1 MSTAYVHIGTHK
13 TGSTAL
19 QEFFAV
25 NRHLL
30 EAHNFHYPNFDSFAS
45 HYLAWGLG
53 FGNWL
58 PPGRTRE
65 ELLDIALKELRTS
78 TAQAV
83 RDGRDVL
90 ISSEIFSTFS
100 LKNPGIVGRFKEV
113 LTEIGLTD
121 IRLICYCRRQDL
133 FVESM
138 YSELIKNGHPREFED
153 VANIWYLDY
162 QKLLGFYAEAFGAD
176 CITIRPFEKAQF
188 RDNDLF
194 TDFLPL
200 IGLERTDEYG
210 LPSEDTCN
218 ISFDPDITELLRL
231 YDLRK
236 FPASGGYESLSWV
249 KRILMETFDR
259 DTLERRREDP
269 PMLSPAQRLE
279 VLEKYDASN
288 QAVARDYAGIED
300 GKLFQAPWPDADEPW
315 ESYPGLRVE
324 KIAPLLMHIIVKQE
338 QAIEDL
344 SDRLAA
350 GDDLSRFL
358 SAREEVCC
366 WDASQ
371 LRENIA
377 SFSADHLQEPFV
389 ENDALVLESTGYDP
403 SIFLTPFAVEAGNIY
418 VLRLSF
424 YASKDTRLQLFF
436 TTSDQPEFCEANSR
450 SVVLTAGWHEIAWVL
465 PEGFAGKLRIDPA
478 DGAGRFGLREF
489 ALRSMW

>member
-13 TGSTAL
+13 TGSRAL

-25 NRHLL
+25 NRPLL
-30 EAHNFHYPNFDSFAS
+30 EAANFHYPDFSSFAS

-53 FGNWL
+53 FGNWV
-58 PPGRTRE
+58 PTGRTRE
-65 ELLDIALKELRTS
+65 ELLEIAMNELRTA

-83 RDGRDVL
+83 RDGKTVL

-100 LKNPGIVGRFKEV
+100 LKDPGIVGRFKDV

-153 VANIWYLDY
+153 VANIWYLNY
-162 QKLLGFYAEAFGAD
+162 QKLLGFYADAFGAD
-176 CITIRPFEKAQF
+176 CITVRPFEKGQF

-194 TDFLPL
+194 ADFLPL
-200 IGLERTDEYG
+200 IGLERTDEWG
-210 LPSEDTCN
+210 QPSEDTCN
-218 ISFDPDITELLRL
+218 VSFDPDITELLRL

-249 KRILMETFDR
+249 KKILMETFDR
-259 DTLERRREDP
+259 DTLERQRQDP

-288 QAVARDYAGIED
+288 QAVAREFADIED
-300 GKLFQAPWPDADEPW
+300 GQLFQSPWPNPDEPW
-315 ESYPGLRVE
+315 EAYPGLRVE
-324 KIAPLLMHIIVKQE
+324 KIAPLLMHIIVKQQQE
-338 QAIEDL
+338 IEEL
-344 SDRLAA
+344 SDRLTA
-350 GDDLSRFL
+350 GDDLARFL
-358 SAREEVCC
+358 SARREICC
-366 WDASQ
+366 WDASE
-371 LRENIA
+371 LRKHIA
-377 SFSADHLQEPFV
+377 SFSADHLNEPVV
-389 ENDALVLESTGYDP
+389 ENGTLVLESTSFDP
-403 SIFLTPFAVEAGNIY
+403 SLFLAPFAVEAGNIY
-418 VLRLSF
+418 VVRLSF
-424 YASKDTRLQLFF
+424 HASMDTRLQLFF
-436 TTSDQPEFCEANSR
+436 TTTDQPEFTETNSR
-450 SVVLTAGWHEIAWVL
+450 SVSLTAGWHEVAWVL

>member
-25 NRHLL
+25 NRRLL
-30 EAHNFHYPNFDSFAS
+30 EAHNFHYPDFDSFAS

-65 ELLDIALKELRTS
+65 ELLEIALKELRTS

-83 RDGRDVL
+83 RDGKDIL

-100 LKNPGIVGRFKEV
+100 LKDPGIVGRFKDV

-121 IRLICYCRRQDL
+121 IRILCYCRRQDL

-153 VANIWYLDY
+153 VANIWYLNY
-162 QKLLGFYAEAFGAD
+162 EKLLGFYAEAFGAD
-176 CITIRPFEKAQF
+176 TITVRPFEKAQF

-200 IGLERTDEYG
+200 IGLGRTDEWS
-210 LPSEDTCN
+210 LPAEDTCN

-236 FPASGGYESLSWV
+236 FPASGGLESLSWV

-259 DTLERRREDP
+259 ETLERQREDP

-279 VLEKYDASN
+279 VLETYDASN
-288 QAVARDYAGIED
+288 HSVAREYAGIED
-300 GKLFQAPWPDADEPW
+300 GALFQSPWPSADEPW
-315 ESYPGLRVE
+315 EPYPGLRVE
-324 KIAPLLMHIIVKQE
+324 KITPLLMHVIVKQQQEIE
-338 QAIEDL
+338 QL
-344 SDRLAA
+344 SERLD
-350 GDDLSRFL
+350 GSTDLSRFL
-358 SAREEVCC
+358 SARKELCC
-366 WDASQ
+366 WDAAKI
-371 LRENIA
+371 LENIA
-377 SFSADHLQEPFV
+377 FFSPEHLQAPV
-389 ENDALVLESTGYDP
+389 IENETLILESTGFDP
-403 SIFLTPFAVEAGNIY
+403 SVFLTPFAVESGNIY
-418 VLRLSF
+418 AVRLSF
-424 YASKDTRLQLFF
+424 YATKDTRLQLFF
-436 TTSDQPEFCEANSR
+436 TTTDQPDFCETNSR
-450 SVVLTAGWHEIAWVL
+450 SVTLSAGWHEVAWVL
-465 PEGFAGKLRIDPA
+465 PEGFAGKLRIDPS

-489 ALRSMW
+489 ALRSVW